1 MWGYSH
7 FVSRKMAASFE
18 KSKEREIEDCQ
29 SLEEVFELGVADEG
43 INEKELPLLSSL
55 TRLHLQWLPEL
66 KCIWKGPT
74 KHVSLKSLIHL
85 ELWSLHKLTFIF
97 TPSLAQSLFH
107 LETLLILSC
116 GEFKHIIGEEDDE
129 REIISEPL
137 RFPKLKTIF
146 ISECGNWEHVFP
158 VCVSPSLVNLEQI
171 MIRDAG
177 NLKKIFYSGKGDAL
191 TIDDIIN
198 FPQLR

>member
-74 KHVSLKSLIHL
+74 KHVSLKSFIHL
-85 ELWSLHKLTFIF
+85 KLW
-97 TPSLAQSLFH
+97 PSHSLFH

-129 REIISEPL
+129 REIISESL

-146 ISECGNWEHVFP
+146 ISERGNWEHVFP
-158 VCVSPSLVNLEQI
+158 VCVSPSIVKLE
-171 MIRDAG
+171 
-177 NLKKIFYSGKGDAL
+177 
-191 TIDDIIN
+191 
-198 FPQLR
+198 